1 MATFQLYEALQ
12 PQNYIII
19 IFAAGLCLQTMVL
32 VTFLRPFAYY
42 ENLAK
47 MEKIGSKKELEDLP
61 QTVEEDSKPS
71 EKMISSTTN
80 QVNTCLKVCC
90 FKKFYV

>member
-42 ENLAK
+42 ENLARI
-47 MEKIGSKKELEDLP
+47 EKLGSKKELQDLP
-61 QTVEEDSKPS
+61 QTFEEDPRPS
-71 EKMISSTTN
+71 ETIIGSTTN
-80 QVNTCLKVCC
+80 QVNT
-90 FKKFYV
+90 